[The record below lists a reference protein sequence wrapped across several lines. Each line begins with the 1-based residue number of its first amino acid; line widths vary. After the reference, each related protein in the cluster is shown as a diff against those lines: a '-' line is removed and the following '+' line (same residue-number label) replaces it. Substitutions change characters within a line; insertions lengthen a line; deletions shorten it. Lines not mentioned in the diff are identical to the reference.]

1 MDRFAA
7 IADAPAQANFKIPIS
22 RTPII
27 GREVVRAHLAEPI
40 RQGERLITLVGTGG
54 VGKTRLA
61 LAVAEDV
68 RPAFEGRVGW
78 VSLGELAEPDL
89 VLDAIARALEIGI
102 QGREPLDA
110 LAAALGEQPTLLV
123 IDNMEHL
130 AEGATTLGT
139 LLERVPA
146 LSLLVTSRVPLRLIG
161 EREVRISPF
170 PAIGASDE
178 ELADHPAIR
187 LFIER
192 ARAGDST
199 FEPDR
204 PALERIAAI
213 VEQLDYLP
221 LAIELAAARVR
232 HFSLD
237 EIRQLLSSSLD
248 LLTGGP
254 RDAPDRHRTLR
265 GAIGWSYMLLSTEEQ
280 RIFRW
285 LSVVPG
291 SFTLESAVQ
300 LFDGN
305 GSTRVETIDLVS
317 NLVDQ
322 NLLIRSTEPG
332 AGRYV
337 MLGSIRE
344 YGQTQL
350 AEAAEEQAV
359 RHRFAD
365 LVIERVT
372 PADDFSSD
380 NVVWLET
387 VEQSMDDVRATFSW
401 LTGTG
406 DGERALQ
413 LAERLSGWWT
423 SRGMPREGVR
433 YFQSAFAI
441 APRVPDELR
450 IAALRDYV
458 WLQALTGAIPAAL
471 SYRDEIEA
479 LAQTLDQ
486 PLIWVKTEQLM
497 GALAFVEGD
506 FEEGKRRTQHAI
518 ELAEQGEIMSQF
530 RGLLFNMATLSEIV
544 GEYDSALDYHRRGI
558 ALMERT
564 RSPGFFAMHLV
575 GMANLALRM
584 GDPPEADR
592 LVMDAW
598 PELVKQRDA
607 QNVASALFIKGEV
620 LLEAGRPHPAADLF
634 GAADELVDTH
644 GRVLTEMEV
653 VELDRLR
660 ARFIQALGS
669 EEFERTLAAG
679 RTRSL
684 EELTPVIMA
693 PVSVLSE
700 PARPE
705 PSLLTPR
712 ETEVARLLVDGKTN
726 PEIAAALF
734 ISERTVQS
742 HVANIMAKLGVN
754 SRTAVAARV
763 VRDGLLPAL

>member
-1 MDRFAA
+1 LD
-7 IADAPAQANFKIPIS
+7 IP
-22 RTPII
+22 
-27 GREVVRAHLAEPI
+27 
-40 RQGERLITLVGTGG
+40 
-54 VGKTRLA
+54 
-61 LAVAEDV
+61 
-68 RPAFEGRVGW
+68 
-78 VSLGELAEPDL
+78 
-89 VLDAIARALEIGI
+89 I

-110 LAAALGEQPTLLV
+110 LSAALSEQPTLLV

-130 AEGATTLGT
+130 AEGATMLGT
-139 LLERVPA
+139 LLERLPG

-170 PAIGASDE
+170 PAIESSDA
-178 ELADHPAIR
+178 ELENHPAIR

-192 ARAGDST
+192 ARAVDSA
-199 FEPDR
+199 FGPDR

-213 VEQLDYLP
+213 VAQLDYLP

-237 EIRQLLSSSLD
+237 EIQQLLSSSLD

-254 RDAPDRHRTLR
+254 RDAPDRQRTIR
-265 GAIGWSYMLLSTEEQ
+265 ATIGWSYTLLSSEEQ
-280 RIFRW
+280 RLFRW
-285 LSVVPG
+285 LSVFPG
-291 SFTLESAVQ
+291 SFTLDSATQ

-317 NLVDQ
+317 TLVDQ
-322 NLLIRSTEPG
+322 NLLTRSSEPG
-332 AGRYV
+332 AGRYG

-344 YGQTQL
+344 YGQSQL
-350 AEAAEEQAV
+350 VDAAEEEAV
-359 RHRFAD
+359 RARFAE

-372 PADDFSSD
+372 PPDDFSSD
-380 NVVWLET
+380 NVDWLET
-387 VEQSMDDVRATFSW
+387 VEQSMDDVRSTFAW
-401 LTGTG
+401 LIGVG

-413 LAERLSGWWT
+413 LAERLSSWWT
-423 SRGMPREGVR
+423 SRGVPREGVR
-433 YFQSAFAI
+433 LFQAAFAI
-441 APRVPDELR
+441 APEVPDELR
-450 IAALRDYV
+450 LAALRDYA
-458 WLQALTGAIPAAL
+458 WLQALTGAIPEAL
-471 SYRDEIEA
+471 SHRDDIES
-479 LAQTLDQ
+479 LARKLDST
-486 PLIWVKTEQLM
+486 LIWVKTEQLM

-518 ELAEQGEIMSQF
+518 ELAEQGDMMSHF

-544 GEYDSALDYHRRGI
+544 GEYEAALDYHRRGI
-558 ALMERT
+558 ALMDRN
-564 RSPGFFAMHLV
+564 RSPGFFAMHLN

-584 GDPPEADR
+584 GDPAEADR

-598 PELVKQRDA
+598 PELAKQRDA
-607 QNVASALFIKGEV
+607 QNLASALYIKGEV
-620 LLEAGRPHPAADLF
+620 LLEAGRPQPAADLF

-660 ARFIQALGS
+660 ARFTKALGA
-669 EEFERTLAAG
+669 EEFKRALAAG
-679 RTRSL
+679 RTRSID
-684 EELTPVIMA
+684 ELTPVMMA
-693 PVSVLSE
+693 PVAISSE
-700 PARPE
+700 PAHPE

-712 ETEVARLLVDGKTN
+712 ETEVARLLVEGKTN
-726 PEIAAALF
+726 PEIAAELF

-763 VRDGLLPAL
+763 VREGLLPA

>member
-1 MDRFAA
+1 MDRFSA
-7 IADAPAQANFKIPIS
+7 IAEPPVRANFRLPIS

-27 GREVVRAHLAEPI
+27 GREALRAHLAEPI

-61 LAVAEDV
+61 LALAEDV

-89 VLDAIARALEIGI
+89 VLGAIARALDIGI

-110 LAAALGEQPTLLV
+110 LVMALGDEPTLLV
-123 IDNMEHL
+123 IDTMEHL
-130 AEGATTLGT
+130 TQGATMLGA
-139 LLERVPA
+139 LLDRVPS

-170 PAIGASDE
+170 PAISASDD
-178 ELADHPAIR
+178 ELESHPAIR

-192 ARAGDST
+192 ARAGEST

-204 PALERIAAI
+204 PALKRIAAI

-232 HFSLD
+232 HFPLD
-237 EIRQLLSSSLD
+237 EIQHLLSSSLD

-254 RDAPDRHRTLR
+254 RDAPDRHRTIR
-265 GAIGWSYMLLSTEEQ
+265 GAIGWSYALLSPEEQ
-280 RIFRW
+280 RLFRW
-285 LSVVPG
+285 LSVFPG
-291 SFTLESAVQ
+291 SFTLDSAIQ
-300 LFDGN
+300 LFEVS

-322 NLLIRSTEPG
+322 NLLIRLTEPG
-332 AGRYV
+332 GRYV

-344 YGQTQL
+344 YGQNQL
-350 AEAAEEQAV
+350 SDASEENVV
-359 RHRFAD
+359 RARFAE

-387 VEQSMDDVRATFSW
+387 VEQSMDDVRATFAW
-401 LTGTG
+401 LIGVG
-406 DGERALQ
+406 DGERALF
-413 LAERLSGWWT
+413 LAEKLSGWWT
-423 SRGMPREGVR
+423 SRGVPREGVR
-433 YFQSAFAI
+433 LFQAAFAI
-441 APRVPDELR
+441 AADVSNELR
-450 IAALRDYV
+450 LAALRDYV
-458 WLQALTGAIPAAL
+458 WLQALTGAVPEAL
-471 SYRDEIEA
+471 SYRDEIDS
-479 LAQTLDQ
+479 LARAIDNT
-486 PLIWVKTEQLM
+486 IAWVKTEQLM

-506 FEEGKRRTQHAI
+506 FDEGKRRTQHAI
-518 ELAEQGEIMSQF
+518 ELAEQGDVMSQF

-544 GEYDSALDYHRRGI
+544 GEYDAALEYHRRGI
-558 ALMERT
+558 ALMDRT

-584 GDPPEADR
+584 RDPVEADR

-598 PELVKQRDA
+598 PELAMQRDA
-607 QNVASALFIKGEV
+607 QNVASALLIKGEV
-620 LLEAGRPHPAADLF
+620 LLDAGQPLPAAELF
-634 GAADELVDTH
+634 GRAGELIDTH
-644 GRVLTEMEV
+644 GRVLTEMEL
-653 VELDRLR
+653 VEIDQLSD
-660 ARFIQALGS
+660 RFIQTLGAA
-669 EEFERTLAAG
+669 EFERARSVG
-679 RTRSL
+679 RTRSI
-684 EELTPVIMA
+684 EELTPIMLVPVAAQEQLPA
-693 PVSVLSE
+693 P
-700 PARPE
+700 A

-712 ETEVARLLVDGKTN
+712 ETDVARLLVDGKTN
-726 PEIAAALF
+726 PEIAADLF

-742 HVANIMAKLGVN
+742 HVANIMTKLGVN
-754 SRTAVAARV
+754 SRAAVAARV
-763 VRDGLLPAL
+763 VRDGLLPA

>member
-1 MDRFAA
+1 MDRFAV
-7 IADAPAQANFKIPIS
+7 IADAPAQASFKIPVS

-27 GREVVRAHLAEPI
+27 GREVLRAHLAEPI

-61 LAVAEDV
+61 LALAEDV
-68 RPAFEGRVGW
+68 RPAFESRVGW

-89 VLDAIARALEIGI
+89 VLDAIARALDIGI

-110 LAAALGEQPTLLV
+110 LAAALGEQPALLV

-170 PAIGASDE
+170 PAIAASDE

-204 PALERIAAI
+204 AALERIAAI

-254 RDAPDRHRTLR
+254 RDAPDRHRTIR
-265 GAIGWSYMLLSTEEQ
+265 GAIGWSYMLLSSEEQ
-280 RIFRW
+280 RLFRW
-285 LSVVPG
+285 LSVFPG
-291 SFTLESAVQ
+291 TFSLESAVQ
-300 LFDGN
+300 LFEGN
-305 GSTRVETIDLVS
+305 GSNRVETIDLVS

-322 NLLIRSTEPG
+322 NLLIRSTDPG
-332 AGRYV
+332 AGRYG

-350 AEAAEEQAV
+350 AAAAEEPEV
-359 RHRFAD
+359 RARFAEI
-365 LVIERVT
+365 VIERVM
-372 PADDFSSD
+372 PPDDFSSD
-380 NVVWLET
+380 NIVWLET
-387 VEQSMDDVRATFSW
+387 VEQSMDDVRSTFSW
-401 LTGTG
+401 LISVD
-406 DGERALQ
+406 DGERALR
-413 LAERLSGWWT
+413 LVEKLSGWWT
-423 SRGMPREGVR
+423 SRGTPREGVR
-433 YFQSAFAI
+433 LFQAAFAI
-441 APRVPDELR
+441 ASDVPDELR
-450 IAALRDYV
+450 LASLRDYAWV
-458 WLQALTGAIPAAL
+458 QALNGSIPAAL

-479 LAQTLDQ
+479 LAQKLDQ
-486 PLIWVKTEQLM
+486 TLVWVKTEQLL

-506 FEEGKRRTQHAI
+506 FEEGRRHTQRAI
-518 ELAEQGEIMSQF
+518 ELAEQGDVMTQF
-530 RGLLFNMATLSEIV
+530 RGLLFNMATLSEIM
-544 GEYDSALDYHRRGI
+544 GEYDAALAYHRRGI
-558 ALMERT
+558 TLIDQR
-564 RSPGFFAMHLV
+564 RSPGFFAMHLI

-584 GDPPEADR
+584 KDPSEADR
-592 LVMDAW
+592 LVIEAW
-598 PELVKQRDA
+598 PEMARQRDA
-607 QNVASALFIKGEV
+607 QNVASALFIKSEV
-620 LLEAGRPHPAADLF
+620 LVEAGRHRPAADLYA
-634 GAADELVDTH
+634 AADALMETH

-653 VELDRLR
+653 FEIGALR
-660 ARFIQALGS
+660 ERIAQALGT
-669 EEFERTLAAG
+669 EEFERAMTAG

-684 EELTPVIMA
+684 EELTPAMLE
-693 PVSVLSE
+693 PVAF
-700 PARPE
+700 PAESAASE

-712 ETEVARLLVDGKTN
+712 ETEVARLLVEGKTN
-726 PEIAAALF
+726 PEIAADLF

-763 VRDGLLPAL
+763 VRDGLLPA